1 MSSSAAATVGP
12 WTWELK
18 DATELQMEAVVSRG
32 CVQCLRML
40 VLEDRF
46 YAFICSVCSSGLE
59 KCPPSQWLDTVHIYR
74 SNLNISYK
82 KYFGSTL
89 NLRNILMKTD
99 IYCSLESWHTYPNLK
114 TIIVF

>member
-46 YAFICSVCSSGLE
+46 YAVLG
-59 KCPPSQWLDTVHIYR
+59 
-74 SNLNISYK
+74 
-82 KYFGSTL
+82 
-89 NLRNILMKTD
+89 
-99 IYCSLESWHTYPNLK
+99 
-114 TIIVF
+114 

>member
-1 MSSSAAATVGP
+1 MSSSAAATVGS

-59 KCPPSQWLDTVHIYR
+59 KCPPSQWLDTVHICR

-99 IYCSLESWHTYPNLK
+99 IYCSLESWHT
-114 TIIVF
+114 